1 MSTRSA
7 GFAYKIMRDRDASF
21 EVTVSRSRVARI
33 VWVAALASLCAC
45 SGDARH
51 EVIEQASADLEVS
64 EAASPLFTRR
74 LPPGTYLV
82 EVRED
87 EIDLRVQID
96 TGAAPK
102 VLSDQVPRHGTIYAV
117 VVLPG
122 EGNLNVQL
130 RNADHKTKHGRAH
143 LTISRWERAAAGT
156 QTELERGFV
165 AFDAAGQQCALG
177 TPQGWA
183 RAADKL
189 YEAVTHFTSAH
200 DAAARAQAAYS
211 LASIQYNVRDEWAAA
226 VRATEIASEAY
237 AEAGDELGARNATTL
252 RAAADIEIAG
262 AMDSSTHG
270 AEQKALYASIDRRL
284 GDAADYFTTHRQ
296 PVRAEYAVNM
306 RAVCAVNVGDYS
318 TAEKLFEHAVDLAR
332 KNQDVAEQAR
342 SLGNLASVHNMRGF
356 VAQSAHEYESLIPIV
371 DHESYQYALLL
382 ANYGFTLIALGE
394 FDRALEMHLEALARF
409 TKMGEESERATALA
423 ALGGLYLRMGDA
435 GRALETLRS
444 AVAAQKHVG
453 NSNGVA
459 SALRVA
465 ANAASQLG
473 DHNTAL
479 DYLREA
485 ARIDNNPHKVALTN
499 VLIAGQLR
507 ALGKYA
513 DAAAELTGPL
523 QSPNALARANALEER
538 AQLHMVQQDLSAA
551 VRDLRDADRQY
562 ASLGLDYNRVETNTT
577 LSRALLAVGNVPDAS
592 KAADEAISIVSRIR
606 VKSAN
611 PEWRARFLSAR
622 YSPFEARIA
631 VDLADDSAGAVEASW
646 RAFRT
651 AEGVRARSLHDE
663 LSLGASPHEQVESA
677 ETAALR
683 ARLTSLQLKLETRM
697 QRQNADEAGVAALQR
712 SILETRAQIESNRL
726 REGGVAAR
734 ETALP
739 SSLAEVRAKLPPD
752 TAVLA
757 YFVGDLRAHGWLLS
771 RTGLRHI
778 EFDAG
783 TRLEKTV
790 DAAVAAERAST
801 EDGAARNLST
811 MVLRDLLAGSV
822 EHRILVIADGPL
834 NGVPFA
840 ALPVPGGNGLL
851 LDNFVLSYAPS
862 LALVLGNTHAAHLPG
877 ARVAVISDP
886 VYAPDDRR
894 LRLAEG
900 ATPGT
905 YRGPPPPRPDNL
917 TRLPYSAMEA
927 SAVAKAL
934 GASDTIELSGFDATT
949 EKILG
954 LAPKQLRVLHFA
966 THAVARRDAPEQ
978 SALYLTQFAPD
989 GTPLASN
996 QLAAKDIQR
1005 SGLRADLVVL
1015 SGCATGDGS
1024 ELRGEGVLGL
1034 TYGFLAN
1041 GSRAVVAALWPIED
1055 ASTARFMS
1063 EFYRAYRASGS
1074 AADALRSAQLTA
1086 RGTASAAVWSSFVVR
1101 ANEYP

>member
-1 MSTRSA
+1 
-7 GFAYKIMRDRDASF
+7 
-21 EVTVSRSRVARI
+21 
-33 VWVAALASLCAC
+33 
-45 SGDARH
+45 
-51 EVIEQASADLEVS
+51 
-64 EAASPLFTRR
+64 
-74 LPPGTYLV
+74 
-82 EVRED
+82 
-87 EIDLRVQID
+87 VQIE
-96 TGAAPK
+96 TGAGQK
-102 VLSDQVPRHGTIYAV
+102 QISDQVPRHGAIYAV
-117 VVLPG
+117 VVLPSD
-122 EGNLNVQL
+122 GNLNLQL
-130 RNADHKTKHGRAH
+130 RSADHKTKRGRAH
-143 LTISRWERAAAGT
+143 LILSRWKHGATET
-156 QTELERGFV
+156 PSELERGFT
-165 AFDAAGQQCALG
+165 AFDEAGEQCALG

-237 AEAGDELGARNATTL
+237 GDAGDEIGARNAVTL
-252 RAAADIEIAG
+252 RAAADIEVAG
-262 AMDSSTHG
+262 GMDSSTHG
-270 AEQKALYASIDRRL
+270 AEQKALYASVDRRL
-284 GDAADYFTTHRQ
+284 ADATEFFTAHGL

-318 TAEKLFEHAVDLAR
+318 AAERLFGTAVVLAR
-332 KNQDVAEQAR
+332 KNQDVAEEAR
-342 SLGNLASVHNMRGF
+342 SLGNLATIHNLRGF
-356 VAQSAHEYESLIPIV
+356 VAQSAREYQALIPIV

-394 FDRALEMHLEALARF
+394 FDLALEMHLEALARF

-444 AVAAQKHVG
+444 AVAAQKRVG

-465 ANAASQLG
+465 ANAASQMG

-479 DYLREA
+479 EYLREA

-507 ALGKYA
+507 ALGKYS
-513 DAAAELTGPL
+513 DAGAALAGPL

-538 AQLHMVQQDLSAA
+538 AQLHIVQQGLAA
-551 VRDLRDADRQY
+551 AIQDLRDADQQY

-577 LSRALLAVGNVPDAS
+577 LSRALLAVGRVPEAS

-622 YSPFEARIA
+622 YAPFEARIA
-631 VDLADDSAGAVEASW
+631 VDLADDSAGTTEASW

-663 LSLGASPHEQVESA
+663 LSLGPNPREQL
-677 ETAALR
+677 ETPEAAALR

-697 QRQNADEAGVAALQR
+697 QRQIVDEAGTAALQR

-734 ETALP
+734 DSTLP
-739 SSLAEVRAKLPPD
+739 GSLAEVRERLPAD

-757 YFVGDLRAHGWLLS
+757 YFVGDVRAHGWLLN

-783 TRLEKTV
+783 TKLEKKI
-790 DAAVAAERAST
+790 DATTAAERASSDDAPAR
-801 EDGAARNLST
+801 ELSAVLLRNLLDGIT
-811 MVLRDLLAGSV
+811 

-840 ALPVPGGNGLL
+840 ALPYPGGNGLL
-851 LDNFVLSYAPS
+851 LDRFVLSYASS
-862 LALVLGNTHAAHLPG
+862 LALVLGNSHAARAPG

-894 LRLAEG
+894 LRLAG
-900 ATPGT
+900 VTTPGT
-905 YRGPPPPRPDNL
+905 YRGPPPPSPDNL

-927 SAVAKAL
+927 SAVTKAL
-934 GASDTIELSGFDATT
+934 GASDTVELSGFDATRD
-949 EKILG
+949 KILS
-954 LAPKQLRVLHFA
+954 LASRQLRVLHFA

-989 GTPLASN
+989 GAPLASN

-1063 EFYRAYRASGS
+1063 EFYRAYRASGR
-1074 AADALRSAQLTA
+1074 AADALRSAQLST
-1086 RGTASAAVWSSFVVR
+1086 RGSAAAAVWSSFVVR
-1101 ANEYP
+1101 ANEFP